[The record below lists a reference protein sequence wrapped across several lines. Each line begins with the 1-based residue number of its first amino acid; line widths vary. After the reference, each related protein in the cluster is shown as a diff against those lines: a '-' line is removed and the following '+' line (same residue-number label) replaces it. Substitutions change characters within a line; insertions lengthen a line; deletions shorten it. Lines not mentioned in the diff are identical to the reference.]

1 MILSFGSQ
9 AGEYFTRCD
18 YYYLLPTV
26 HDSLKENEYCN
37 VLNPKKTY
45 Y

>member
-1 MILSFGSQ
+1 MPLSFGSQ
-9 AGEYFTRCD
+9 AGEYFTRSD
-18 YYYLLPTV
+18 VVPTV